1 MTSIDLVTFPG
12 SRLAVAQP
20 NPSIA
25 QHGGGRLAD
34 RHDGG
39 GQVGGASPP
48 AGAAAPGGGEG
59 VLWGLTSV
67 QRGVCEAEAMN
78 SIQIA
83 DETFVAADGARVA
96 AAVADQSSWRRWWP
110 DLQLRVVEDRAEK
123 GIRWTVT
130 GALTGTMEIWLEPS
144 LDGVVLHY
152 FLHAEPTGLAAW
164 QLAKLNLAKM
174 THRRRVAGK
183 KMAFEV
189 KMTLERSRPVGVSP
203 VV

>member
-1 MTSIDLVTFPG
+1 M
-12 SRLAVAQP
+12 
-20 NPSIA
+20 
-25 QHGGGRLAD
+25 
-34 RHDGG
+34 
-39 GQVGGASPP
+39 
-48 AGAAAPGGGEG
+48 
-59 VLWGLTSV
+59 
-67 QRGVCEAEAMN
+67 CEADTMH

-83 DETFVAADGARVA
+83 DQTYVAADGARVGV
-96 AAVADQSSWRRWWP
+96 AVSDQSSWQTWWP
-110 DLQLRVVEDRAEK
+110 DLRLQVVEDRAEK
-123 GIRWTVT
+123 GIRWAVT

-152 FLHAEPTGLAAW
+152 FLHAEPTGVAAA

-189 KMTLERSRPVGVSP
+189 KTTLERSRPVGVSP